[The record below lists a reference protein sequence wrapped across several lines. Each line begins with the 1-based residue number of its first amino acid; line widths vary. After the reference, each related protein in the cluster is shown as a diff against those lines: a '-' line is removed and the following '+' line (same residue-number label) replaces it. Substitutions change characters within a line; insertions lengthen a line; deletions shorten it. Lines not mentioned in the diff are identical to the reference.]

1 LLAEVPRVCL
11 QKSYTELTEAELEKI
26 DMDSSFEEP
35 PPMVDI
41 DDKKDTPTWLKV
53 IAVGVTLAV
62 AGYAIAQTP
71 VGTWLAEEAAITSV
85 LIQKISAVFSSIM
98 DKIPW
103 PAPVHGAESIWETIT
118 ILFASVLV
126 RAV

>member
-1 LLAEVPRVCL
+1 
-11 QKSYTELTEAELEKI
+11 LTEAELEKI

-35 PPMVDI
+35 SPRADM
-41 DDKKDTPTWLKV
+41 DDKKVAPPWLKV
-53 IAVGVTLAV
+53 MAAAVALAV
-62 AGYAIAQTP
+62 SGYAIAQTP
-71 VGTWLAEEAAITSV
+71 FGTWLAEEAAVTSV
-85 LIQKISAVFSSIM
+85 LIQKISAVVSSIM

-126 RAV
+126 RSTGFSLVMELQ